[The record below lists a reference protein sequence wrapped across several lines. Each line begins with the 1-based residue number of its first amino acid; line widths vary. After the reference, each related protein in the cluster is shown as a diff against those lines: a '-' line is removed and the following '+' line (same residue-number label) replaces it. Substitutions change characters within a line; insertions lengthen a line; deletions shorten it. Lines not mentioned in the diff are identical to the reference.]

1 MSLIGKRI
9 LVPVDL
15 EQDSFDGIKFVA
27 SLAGERSVCAT
38 LLHVVNLN
46 ITAPDR
52 RVYED
57 LRREKQQRLQAL
69 AKLFFNGSMPEERV
83 RFGKPHEE
91 ILAEAEA
98 SQAEMIVMGSPK
110 SARKK
115 WRFRPTTLER
125 VIRAAPCLILA
136 LPRVWKITPEAYRQA
151 MRPRFDPGAVILTR
165 MPSEGW
171 SS

>member
-1 MSLIGKRI
+1 MIGKRI

-27 SLAGERSVCAT
+27 SLASEMPVSAT

-46 ITAPDR
+46 INCPDR
-52 RVYED
+52 RVYDD
-57 LRREKQQRLQAL
+57 LGLENQQRLRAL
-69 AKLFFNGSMPEERV
+69 GKLFFGGQMPEGRV

-91 ILAEAEA
+91 ILAEAQA
-98 SQAEMIVMGSPK
+98 SQADLIVMGSPK
-110 SARKK
+110 SPRKK

-136 LPRVWKITPEAYRQA
+136 LPRVWKITPEQYRQA
-151 MRPRFDPGAVILTR
+151 MCPRFDPGPVILTR
-165 MPSEGW
+165 TPSAGW